1 VDTHEELLHIN
12 EDLRRLTESQNR
24 LKDRLQRKDD
34 LLTERAHLLG
44 CERIKVEKMG
54 KNRAEDIAN
63 LAWLMCMAVYLR
75 YKAERLRMT
84 WEDADSLRVDELFEL
99 NGELPLESQR
109 EIRTETFELH
119 QSHLKLH
126 LCPWALMLKLNM
138 EEPSKTSRSRTS
150 LHHPHLT
157 WWK

>member
-1 VDTHEELLHIN
+1 
-12 EDLRRLTESQNR
+12 
-24 LKDRLQRKDD
+24 
-34 LLTERAHLLG
+34 
-44 CERIKVEKMG
+44 
-54 KNRAEDIAN
+54 
-63 LAWLMCMAVYLR
+63 MAVYLR

-84 WEDADSLRVDELFEL
+84 WEDADSLRVNELFEL

-109 EIRTETFELH
+109 EICTETFELH